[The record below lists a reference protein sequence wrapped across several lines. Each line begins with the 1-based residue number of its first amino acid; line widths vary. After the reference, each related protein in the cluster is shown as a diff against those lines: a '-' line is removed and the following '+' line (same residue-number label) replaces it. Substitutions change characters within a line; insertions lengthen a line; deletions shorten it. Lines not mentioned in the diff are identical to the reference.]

1 MLSDKS
7 AGRTQLAPTTPEF
20 AQLEYDLQLTL
31 HSSTV
36 RVVASYAISNPHVS
50 GQFERR
56 SKDILVLP
64 AWIDSSAFGGINT
77 EEDVV
82 RRGFRLPPPSQGLRF
97 TVGRIDSAVSTD
109 VGGDTLISAS
119 TTPGK
124 TLRKAMLCLVAVG
137 RSFVADETM
146 AENEPIPVGY
156 DSFHIQDPTLLAD
169 AQPKQKAYEHTY
181 FIKNPAQVLPQYIVH
196 YDYDPLKEKQSRE
209 KAMCDN
215 CEDELA
221 TVYCTADAA
230 NLCNKCD
237 TLLHQTKLASR
248 HTRSAIGQ
256 KGTDVFGNCRHHP
269 EKSIEFFCSLCH
281 VPVCVFCKM
290 VGNHAN
296 GEAAR
301 HQLVSVTEAY
311 HSVLQEA
318 QVGTDVFGNCRHHPE
333 KSIEFF
339 CSLCHVP
346 VCVFCK
352 MVGNHANGE
361 AARHQLVSV
370 TEAYHSVLQEA
381 QVADP
386 ILQSRRTEITNQISA
401 VNSRARSVEK
411 MGSQI
416 EQQVEEMYQR
426 AMRELKLIIQSKLT
440 ILLGDELE
448 LRRQIGEIDRL
459 EEFLK
464 YQQFGDAT
472 TYLFSWSR
480 HQNFRAALH
489 DFKYFQNEIDVQLDA
504 KVSGSISVVVDQD
517 KLPNTMMTPQLQ
529 IQQQQ
534 QPLQPPQ
541 QQQQIQTQQGM
552 IGGRVLGMGVSHKLQ
567 AQNHQRRV
575 QRRTSDFF
583 AEALGSFDQ
592 VHIGQG
598 STLDEDDMDHMSGV
612 YRHD

>member
-318 QVGTDVFGNCRHHPE
+318 QV
-333 KSIEFF
+333 
-339 CSLCHVP
+339 
-346 VCVFCK
+346 
-352 MVGNHANGE
+352 
-361 AARHQLVSV
+361 
-370 TEAYHSVLQEA
+370 
-381 QVADP
+381 ADP

-575 QRRTSDFF
+575 QRRTS
-583 AEALGSFDQ
+583 GSFDQ

>member
-56 SKDILVLP
+56 SKASDILVLP

-318 QVGTDVFGNCRHHPE
+318 QV
-333 KSIEFF
+333 
-339 CSLCHVP
+339 
-346 VCVFCK
+346 
-352 MVGNHANGE
+352 
-361 AARHQLVSV
+361 
-370 TEAYHSVLQEA
+370 
-381 QVADP
+381 ADP

-504 KVSGSISVVVDQD
+504 K
-517 KLPNTMMTPQLQ
+517 
-529 IQQQQ
+529 
-534 QPLQPPQ
+534 
-541 QQQQIQTQQGM
+541 GM

>member
-256 KGTDVFGNCRHHP
+256 
-269 EKSIEFFCSLCH
+269 
-281 VPVCVFCKM
+281 
-290 VGNHAN
+290 
-296 GEAAR
+296 
-301 HQLVSVTEAY
+301 
-311 HSVLQEA
+311 
-318 QVGTDVFGNCRHHPE
+318 GTDVFGNCRHHPE

>member
-318 QVGTDVFGNCRHHPE
+318 QV
-333 KSIEFF
+333 
-339 CSLCHVP
+339 
-346 VCVFCK
+346 
-352 MVGNHANGE
+352 
-361 AARHQLVSV
+361 
-370 TEAYHSVLQEA
+370 
-381 QVADP
+381 ADP

>member
-7 AGRTQLAPTTPEF
+7 AGERSSLNHTEF

-56 SKDILVLP
+56 SKASDILVLP

-181 FIKNPAQVLPQYIVH
+181 FIKILLRRAQMYLETVVTTQ
-196 YDYDPLKEKQSRE
+196 KSR
-209 KAMCDN
+209 
-215 CEDELA
+215 
-221 TVYCTADAA
+221 
-230 NLCNKCD
+230 
-237 TLLHQTKLASR
+237 SSS
-248 HTRSAIGQ
+248 SAPC
-256 KGTDVFGNCRHHP
+256 VMF
-269 EKSIEFFCSLCH
+269 LY
-281 VPVCVFCKM
+281 VFCKM

-318 QVGTDVFGNCRHHPE
+318 QVV
-333 KSIEFF
+333 
-339 CSLCHVP
+339 SLP
-346 VCVFCK
+346 TPYF
-352 MVGNHANGE
+352 N
-361 AARHQLVSV
+361 
-370 TEAYHSVLQEA
+370 
-381 QVADP
+381 
-386 ILQSRRTEITNQISA
+386 RRTEITNQISA

-504 KVSGSISVVVDQD
+504 K
-517 KLPNTMMTPQLQ
+517 
-529 IQQQQ
+529 
-534 QPLQPPQ
+534 
-541 QQQQIQTQQGM
+541 GM

>member
-256 KGTDVFGNCRHHP
+256 
-269 EKSIEFFCSLCH
+269 
-281 VPVCVFCKM
+281 
-290 VGNHAN
+290 
-296 GEAAR
+296 
-301 HQLVSVTEAY
+301 
-311 HSVLQEA
+311 
-318 QVGTDVFGNCRHHPE
+318 GTDVFGNCRHHPE

-541 QQQQIQTQQGM
+541 QQQQIQAQQGM